1 MPKELNVK
9 RKSNIMSEGKYGL
22 RREIV
27 DKFRKKEAIQYAKD
41 VKSSTAFPGAQDLR
55 RNLSNPEIKVKRI
68 RGGRDSVYKS
78 ENAYKTTTPSV
89 KQQAERRLRDIQKDA
104 AKSYTRK
111 VAKETAEKA
120 KKTLSKL
127 SKASKASGVGIAI
140 EAGTQYMKSKNQ
152 QRKLIKGF
160 NELRSQNLRK
170 G

>member
-1 MPKELNVK
+1 
-9 RKSNIMSEGKYGL
+9 MSEGKYGL

-27 DKFRKKEAIQYAKD
+27 DKYGKKEAIQYAKD
-41 VKSSTAFPGAQDLR
+41 VKSSTSFGGAKDLR
-55 RNLSNPEIKVKRI
+55 RNLRGSDAKQGMI
-68 RGGRDSVYKS
+68 RGSGAYSTRD
-78 ENAYKTTTPSV
+78 AYRVPTPSR

-111 VAKETAEKA
+111 VAEETAEKA

-127 SKASKASGVGIAI
+127 SKVSRASGVGIAI

>member
-1 MPKELNVK
+1 
-9 RKSNIMSEGKYGL
+9 MSEGKYGL
-22 RREIV
+22 RREII
-27 DKFRKKEAIQYAKD
+27 DKYGKKEAIQYAKD

-55 RNLSNPEIKVKRI
+55 KNLSNPEIKVKRI
-68 RGGRDSVYKS
+68 GGRFPYKTS
-78 ENAYKTTTPSV
+78 EAYKTVTPAG
-89 KQQAERRLRDIQKDA
+89 KQQAERRLRNIQKDA

-111 VAKETAEKA
+111 VAKETVEKT

-127 SKASKASGVGIAI
+127 SKASRASGVGIAI

-152 QRKLIKGF
+152 QRKLVKGF

>member
-1 MPKELNVK
+1 
-9 RKSNIMSEGKYGL
+9 MSEGKYGL

-27 DKFRKKEAIQYAKD
+27 DKYGKKEAIQYAKD
-41 VKSSTAFPGAQDLR
+41 VKSSGAFPGAQDLR
-55 RNLSNPEIKVKRI
+55 RNLSNQEIKVDRI
-68 RGGRDSVYKS
+68 KGRSTYKTS
-78 ENAYKTTTPSV
+78 EAYKTTTPSV

-127 SKASKASGVGIAI
+127 SKASRASGVGIAI

>member
-1 MPKELNVK
+1 
-9 RKSNIMSEGKYGL
+9 MSEGKYGL

-27 DKFRKKEAIQYAKD
+27 DKYGKKEAVQYAKD
-41 VKSSTAFPGAQDLR
+41 VKASRAFPAADDLR
-55 RNLSNPEIKVKRI
+55 QKISNPEIKVKRI
-68 RGGRDSVYKS
+68 EGNSPYRSRD
-78 ENAYKTTTPSV
+78 AYRTVTPAG
-89 KQQAERRLRDIQKDA
+89 KQQAERRLRKIQKDA

-111 VAKETAEKA
+111 VAKETA
-120 KKTLSKL
+120 KKTKDTLSKL